1 MYRSKLLRQFNE
13 SEVIKPLCY
22 GIFVGAVAGTIAIL
36 YRYLIYLTDGVRRYV
51 YGLEPLYLLFAF
63 LIFIVIGTLA
73 AKLLKW
79 APFSGG
85 SGIPQI
91 KAELED
97 KLEMNPERVI
107 VSKLAGGSLLNIVG
121 LSLGREG
128 PSIQTGGMVG
138 KLCGKIFK
146 LKDEDVKMLIS
157 AGAAAGLSAAFNA
170 PIAGVMFCV
179 EELHKEVSHRI
190 LVPTIAATT
199 VANSV
204 SYLLMGN
211 ERSFSFRVDEILPL
225 KYIWV
230 AVLIGVATGVIGMLF
245 NRGILKSQDVW
256 NRANISVETKMKI
269 LVSIGMFMGILFFPV
284 TGGGHNL
291 VESFAKGEYGIK
303 ILLAFLILK
312 LIYTVVAYGSG
323 AQGGIFLPVLVLGA
337 IVGSCIYNILD
348 PNIFSIYLVNFIIL
362 GMVGILS
369 AVVRAPILAIIL
381 VLEMTGNFSVMLML
395 AVVSIVALVTA
406 ELLNCPPI
414 YDSLYD
420 RIVSKL

>member
-1 MYRSKLLRQFNE
+1 MYRSRVLKKFNE
-13 SEVIKPLCY
+13 SEVIKPLCF
-22 GIFVGAVAGTIAIL
+22 GILVGALAGIISVF
-36 YRYLIYLTDGVRRYV
+36 YRYLIHLTDNLRKYV
-51 YGLEPLYLLFAF
+51 YGLEPLYLLFSV
-63 LIFIVIGTLA
+63 LIFIAIGTLA

-91 KAELED
+91 KAELEGQI
-97 KLEMNPERVI
+97 EMKAERVI

-121 LSLGREG
+121 FSLGREG

-138 KLCGKIFK
+138 KLCAKLFK

-230 AVLIGVATGVIGMLF
+230 AVIIGIATGIIGMLF
-245 NRGILKSQDVW
+245 NRGILKSQNIW
-256 NRANISVETKMKI
+256 NRAEISMETKMQI
-269 LVSIGMFMGILFFPV
+269 LVVMGMFMGILFFPV
-284 TGGGHNL
+284 TGGGHGL
-291 VESFAKGEYGIK
+291 VENFAKGQYEIK
-303 ILLAFLILK
+303 ILIAFLILK
-312 LIYTVVAYGSG
+312 MMYTVVAYGSG

-337 IVGSCIYNILD
+337 IVGSCVYQLLD
-348 PNIFSIYLVNFIIL
+348 QNIFDVYLINFIIL